1 MKMLRYRR
9 PLRLLPLH
17 RHQFRPVVDL
27 SLFLRAGPSSKPVST
42 GGGPQDEP
50 PHGVK
55 RVGDEDAPAPSTPD
69 APGSDE
75 ADSED
80 KPTKNREGLQAPRP
94 ERGEQPGPNIPAPG
108 NRFPIHSVHAHQA
121 DPGCCWSLRSGL
133 RPLHRRKE
141 DRRTKWSICVAW
153 TTAFT
158 TITTSASMSTSET
171 EGH

>member
-9 PLRLLPLH
+9 PRRLLLLH
-17 RHQFRPVVDL
+17 RHQLRLVVDL

-42 GGGPQDEP
+42 GGEPQDES

-80 KPTKNREGLQAPRP
+80 KPTKEQRRLASTGTG
-94 ERGEQPGPNIPAPG
+94 ERRA
-108 NRFPIHSVHAHQA
+108 
-121 DPGCCWSLRSGL
+121 
-133 RPLHRRKE
+133 
-141 DRRTKWSICVAW
+141 AW
-153 TTAFT
+153 T
-158 TITTSASMSTSET
+158 TITTPET
-171 EGH
+171 IGYLPSKTLGRCMQNYFLNDCCRPLATKTQQN